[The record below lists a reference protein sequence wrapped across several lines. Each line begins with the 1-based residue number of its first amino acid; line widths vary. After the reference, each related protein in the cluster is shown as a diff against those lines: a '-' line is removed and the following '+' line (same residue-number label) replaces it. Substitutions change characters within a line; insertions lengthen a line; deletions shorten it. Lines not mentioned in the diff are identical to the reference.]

1 MCGVGG
7 GCLRNLFESFP
18 ATTAGVPPL
27 SIIIADTPNEIP
39 LAVIADAALA
49 TQQGAKREGSKLI

>member
-1 MCGVGG
+1 MGG

-18 ATTAGVPPL
+18 ATTAGVSPL
-27 SIIIADTPNEIP
+27 SIVIADTPNEIP

-49 TQQGAKREGSKLI
+49 TQQGAKHEGSKLI